1 MPSLNKGLLNWLN
14 LWNNSK
20 KPIVNCL
27 MEIRR
32 DFQFEAAHHLPHV
45 PENHK
50 CRRLHGHSYKVS
62 VWIKGEPDQHMGW
75 VMDFGEIKEKVSPI
89 IEQLDHRYLNDI
101 EGLENPTSELLCMWL
116 YRAIAKV
123 LPQLHAVEIHETCQT
138 SCLYKGL

>member
-1 MPSLNKGLLNWLN
+1 
-14 LWNNSK
+14 
-20 KPIVNCL
+20 